1 MTNDTGS
8 STSFP
13 NKRRPRHLDTSTPR
27 PLRLA
32 FRAFLAIKML
42 ARSLLTGRRALQ
54 RGARS
59 LHIAKDM
66 TELIGNTPLVYL
78 NHVTEGCHAKIAVKC
93 EFMEPCAS
101 VKDRI
106 GLSMILDAEKSGRLT
121 KDSHIVEPTSGNTGI
136 GLAFA
141 AAVRGY
147 KLTLVMPD
155 TMSMERRIL
164 LKSFGCG
171 VVLTPGAKGMTGAL
185 MKAEQLLNTT
195 PNSLTLGQ
203 FDNPANPQIH
213 FETTGP
219 EVWNDTDGLVDFFV
233 AGVGTG
239 GTVTGTARF
248 LKPKKPSIQIVA
260 VEPEES
266 PVLSGGNPA
275 PHKIQGIGAGFVPKV
290 LDRDLIDEVITASS
304 PESFA
309 MAKRLA
315 LEEGILVG
323 PSSGAAVCA
332 SIQIAKRPENAGK
345 LIVAIL
351 PSFGER
357 YLSSP
362 LFEKEREF
370 AANLPTSELPQ

>member
-1 MTNDTGS
+1 
-8 STSFP
+8 
-13 NKRRPRHLDTSTPR
+13 
-27 PLRLA
+27 
-32 FRAFLAIKML
+32 ML
-42 ARSLLTGRRALQ
+42 ARSLFSGRRALL
-54 RGARS
+54 RNTRS
-59 LHIAKDM
+59 LHIANDM

-78 NHVTEGCHAKIAVKC
+78 NRVTEGCHAKIAVKC

-106 GLSMILDAEKSGRLT
+106 GLSMILDAEKSGRLDKET
-121 KDSHIVEPTSGNTGI
+121 HIIEPTSGNTGI

-141 AAVRGY
+141 AAVHGY

-164 LKSFGCG
+164 LKSFGCN
-171 VVLTPGAKGMTGAL
+171 VVLTPGAKGMTGAVA
-185 MKAEQLLNTT
+185 KAEDLVKKEIGKA
-195 PNSLTLGQ
+195 LTLGQ
-203 FDNPANPQIH
+203 FDNPANPKIH

-219 EVWNDTDGLVDFFV
+219 EVWRDTDGQVDIFV
-233 AGVGTG
+233 SGVGTG
-239 GTVTGTARF
+239 GTLTGTAQY
-248 LKPKKPSIQIVA
+248 LKPKKASIKIVA

-275 PHKIQGIGAGFVPKV
+275 PHKIQGIGAGFVPTV
-290 LDRDLIDEVITASS
+290 LERDLIDEVITASS
-304 PESFA
+304 PDAFA

-323 PSSGAAVCA
+323 PSSGAAVVA
-332 SIQIAKRPENAGK
+332 SLELAKRPENKDK
-345 LIVAIL
+345 LIVTIL

-370 AANLPTSELPQ
+370 AANLPTSELP

>member
-1 MTNDTGS
+1 ML
-8 STSFP
+8 STAS
-13 NKRRPRHLDTSTPR
+13 RRV
-27 PLRLA
+27 LA
-32 FRAFLAIKML
+32 ASGRTAQ
-42 ARSLLTGRRALQ
+42 RS
-54 RGARS
+54 ARS

-66 TELIGNTPLVYL
+66 TELIGKTPLVYL

-106 GLSMILDAEKSGRLT
+106 GMSMIRAAEKSGKLN
-121 KDSHIVEPTSGNTGI
+121 KDTLIVEPTSGNTGI

-155 TMSMERRIL
+155 SMSMERRIL
-164 LKSFGCG
+164 LKAFGCN
-171 VVLTPGAKGMTGAL
+171 VVLTPGARGMTGAL
-185 MKAEQLLNTT
+185 MKAEEIVKNT
-195 PNSLTLGQ
+195 PNAITLGQ

-213 FETTGP
+213 YETTGP

-233 AGVGTG
+233 SGVGTG
-239 GTVTGTARF
+239 GTITGTAQY
-248 LKPKKPSIQIVA
+248 LKPKKPSVKIIA

-275 PHKIQGIGAGFVPKV
+275 PHKIQGIGAGFVPSI
-290 LDRDLIDEVITASS
+290 LNRDLIDEVITASV
-304 PESFA
+304 PEAFA

-315 LEEGILVG
+315 LEEGMLVG
-323 PSSGAAVCA
+323 PSSGAAVAA
-332 SIQIAKRPENAGK
+332 SLKLAKRPENEGK
-345 LIVAIL
+345 LIVTIL

-362 LFEKEREF
+362 LFEAEREF
-370 AANLPTSELPQ
+370 AASLETSTLPDPK

>member
-1 MTNDTGS
+1 
-8 STSFP
+8 
-13 NKRRPRHLDTSTPR
+13 
-27 PLRLA
+27 
-32 FRAFLAIKML
+32 ML
-42 ARSLLTGRRALQ
+42 ARSLISGRRAML
-54 RGARS
+54 RNARS
-59 LHIAKDM
+59 LHIAQDM
-66 TELIGNTPLVYL
+66 TGLIGNTPLVYL
-78 NHVTEGCHAKIAVKC
+78 NRVTEGCHAKIAVKC

-106 GLSMILDAEKSGRLT
+106 GLSMILDAEESGRLT
-121 KDSHIVEPTSGNTGI
+121 KDTHIIEPTSGNTGI

-141 AAVRGY
+141 SAVRGY

-164 LKSFGCG
+164 LKSFGCD
-171 VVLTPGAKGMTGAL
+171 VVLTPGAKGMTGAVA
-185 MKAEQLLNTT
+185 KAEDMVKKEAGKA
-195 PNSLTLGQ
+195 LTLGQ
-203 FDNPANPQIH
+203 FDNPANPKIH

-219 EVWNDTDGLVDFFV
+219 EVWRDTDGQVDFFV

-239 GTVTGTARF
+239 GTLTGTARY
-248 LKPKKPSIQIVA
+248 LKPKKPSVKIVA

-275 PHKIQGIGAGFVPKV
+275 PHKIQGIGAGFVPRV
-290 LDRDLIDEVITASS
+290 LERDLIDEVITASS
-304 PESFA
+304 PDAFA

-323 PSSGAAVCA
+323 PSSGAAVVA
-332 SIQIAKRPENAGK
+332 SLELAKRPENKDK
-345 LIVAIL
+345 LIVTIL

-357 YLSSP
+357 YLSSA

-370 AANLPTSELPQ
+370 AANLPTSELP

>member
-1 MTNDTGS
+1 MIS
-8 STSFP
+8 
-13 NKRRPRHLDTSTPR
+13 
-27 PLRLA
+27 RLA
-32 FRAFLAIKML
+32 TSV
-42 ARSLLTGRRALQ
+42 ARPATGA
-54 RGARS
+54 ARQ

-106 GLSMILDAEKSGRLT
+106 GLSMIKAAEAEGKLNKESL
-121 KDSHIVEPTSGNTGI
+121 IVEPTSGNTGI

-164 LKSFGCG
+164 LKSFGCD
-171 VVLTPGAKGMTGAL
+171 VVLTPGAKGMTGAVK
-185 MKAEQLLNTT
+185 KAAEIVGKT
-195 PNSLTLGQ
+195 PNALTLGQ

-213 FETTGP
+213 YETTGP
-219 EVWNDTDGLVDFFV
+219 EIWNDTDGQVDIFV

-239 GTVTGTARF
+239 GTLTGTARY
-248 LKPKKPSIQIVA
+248 LKPLKPEVKIVA

-275 PHKIQGIGAGFVPKV
+275 PHKIQGIGAGFVPQV
-290 LDRDLIDEVITASS
+290 LERDFIDEVITASS
-304 PESFA
+304 PEAFA

-323 PSSGAAVCA
+323 PSSGAAVVA
-332 SIQIAKRPENAGK
+332 SLNLARRPENKDK

-370 AANLPTSELPQ
+370 AANLQTSEVL

>member
-1 MTNDTGS
+1 M
-8 STSFP
+8 F
-13 NKRRPRHLDTSTPR
+13 
-27 PLRLA
+27 
-32 FRAFLAIKML
+32 
-42 ARSLLTGRRALQ
+42 ARSFRSGHRVLLRNS
-54 RGARS
+54 RS
-59 LHIAKDM
+59 LRIAKDM

-78 NHVTEGCHAKIAVKC
+78 NRVTKDCHAKIAVKC

-106 GLSMILDAEKSGRLT
+106 GMSMILDAEKSGRLQ
-121 KDSHIVEPTSGNTGI
+121 KDTHIIEPTSGNTGI

-147 KLTLVMPD
+147 KLTLVMPE

-164 LKSFGCG
+164 LKSFGCD
-171 VVLTPGAKGMTGAL
+171 VVLTPGDKGMAGAVA
-185 MKAEQLLNTT
+185 KAEDLMTKEGSKALI
-195 PNSLTLGQ
+195 LGQ
-203 FDNPANPQIH
+203 FDNPANPKIH

-219 EVWNDTDGLVDFFV
+219 EVWRDTDGQIDIFV

-239 GTVTGTARF
+239 GTLTGTARY
-248 LKPKKPSIQIVA
+248 LKPKKPSVKFVA

-275 PHKIQGIGAGFVPKV
+275 PHKIQGIGAGFVPQV
-290 LDRDLIDEVITASS
+290 LQRDLIDEVITVNS
-304 PESFA
+304 PDAFA

-323 PSSGAAVCA
+323 PSSGAAVVA
-332 SIQIAKRPENAGK
+332 SIELAKRRESKNK
-345 LIVAIL
+345 LIVTIL

-362 LFEKEREF
+362 LFEEERKF
-370 AANLPTSELPQ
+370 AANLVTSKLP

>member
-1 MTNDTGS
+1 
-8 STSFP
+8 
-13 NKRRPRHLDTSTPR
+13 
-27 PLRLA
+27 
-32 FRAFLAIKML
+32 
-42 ARSLLTGRRALQ
+42 
-54 RGARS
+54 
-59 LHIAKDM
+59 M

-78 NHVTEGCHAKIAVKC
+78 NRVTEGCHAKIAVKC

-106 GLSMILDAEKSGRLT
+106 GLSMILDAEQSGILT
-121 KDSHIVEPTSGNTGI
+121 KDHHIIEPTSGNTGI

-171 VVLTPGAKGMTGAL
+171 VVLTPGAKGMTGAVA
-185 MKAEQLLNTT
+185 KAEDMVKKEAGKA
-195 PNSLTLGQ
+195 LTLGQ
-203 FDNPANPQIH
+203 FDNPANPKIH

-219 EVWNDTDGLVDFFV
+219 EVWKDTDGLVDFFV

-239 GTVTGTARF
+239 GTLTGTARY
-248 LKPKKPSIQIVA
+248 LKPKKPSVKIVA

-275 PHKIQGIGAGFVPKV
+275 PHKIQGIGAGFVPRV
-290 LDRDLIDEVITASS
+290 LERDLIDEVITASS
-304 PESFA
+304 PDSFA
-309 MAKRLA
+309 MSKRLA

-323 PSSGAAVCA
+323 PSSGAAVVA
-332 SIQIAKRPENAGK
+332 SIELAKRPENKDK

-357 YLSSP
+357 YLSSA

-370 AANLPTSELPQ
+370 AANLQTSELP

>member
-1 MTNDTGS
+1 
-8 STSFP
+8 
-13 NKRRPRHLDTSTPR
+13 
-27 PLRLA
+27 
-32 FRAFLAIKML
+32 ML
-42 ARSLLTGRRALQ
+42 ARSLFSGRRALL
-54 RGARS
+54 RNARS

-106 GLSMILDAEKSGRLT
+106 GLSMILDAEKSGRLDKET
-121 KDSHIVEPTSGNTGI
+121 HIIEPTSGNTGI

-164 LKSFGCG
+164 LKSFGCN
-171 VVLTPGAKGMTGAL
+171 VVLTPGAKGMTGAVA
-185 MKAEQLLNTT
+185 KAEDLVKKEIGKA
-195 PNSLTLGQ
+195 LTLGQ
-203 FDNPANPQIH
+203 FDNPANPKIH

-219 EVWNDTDGLVDFFV
+219 RSG
-233 AGVGTG
+233 
-239 GTVTGTARF
+239 
-248 LKPKKPSIQIVA
+248 PKKPSVKIVA

-275 PHKIQGIGAGFVPKV
+275 PHKIQGIGAGFVPRV
-290 LDRDLIDEVITASS
+290 LERDLIDEVITASS
-304 PESFA
+304 PDSFA

-323 PSSGAAVCA
+323 PSSAPGE
-332 SIQIAKRPENAGK
+332 KDK
-345 LIVAIL
+345 LIVTIL

-370 AANLPTSELPQ
+370 AANLPTSELP

>member
-1 MTNDTGS
+1 ML
-8 STSFP
+8 STAS
-13 NKRRPRHLDTSTPR
+13 RR
-27 PLRLA
+27 
-32 FRAFLAIKML
+32 FLAAS
-42 ARSLLTGRRALQ
+42 ARTAQ
-54 RGARS
+54 RSMRS

-66 TELIGNTPLVYL
+66 TELIGKTPLVYL

-106 GLSMILDAEKSGRLT
+106 GMSMIRAAEKSGKLT
-121 KDSHIVEPTSGNTGI
+121 KDTMIVEPTSGNTGI

-155 TMSMERRIL
+155 SMSMERRIL
-164 LKSFGCG
+164 LKAFGCN
-171 VVLTPGAKGMTGAL
+171 VVLTPGARGMTGAL
-185 MKAEQLLNTT
+185 MKAEEIVKNT
-195 PNSLTLGQ
+195 PNAISLGQ

-213 FETTGP
+213 YETTGP

-233 AGVGTG
+233 SGVGTG
-239 GTVTGTARF
+239 GTITGTAQY
-248 LKPKKPSIQIVA
+248 LKPKKPSVKIIA

-275 PHKIQGIGAGFVPKV
+275 PHKIQGIGAGFVPSI
-290 LDRDLIDEVITASS
+290 LGRDLIDEVITASV

-323 PSSGAAVCA
+323 PSSGAAVVA
-332 SIQIAKRPENAGK
+332 SLKLAKRPENAGK
-345 LIVAIL
+345 LIVTIL

-362 LFEKEREF
+362 LFETEREF
-370 AANLPTSELPQ
+370 AAKLETSTLPDAK